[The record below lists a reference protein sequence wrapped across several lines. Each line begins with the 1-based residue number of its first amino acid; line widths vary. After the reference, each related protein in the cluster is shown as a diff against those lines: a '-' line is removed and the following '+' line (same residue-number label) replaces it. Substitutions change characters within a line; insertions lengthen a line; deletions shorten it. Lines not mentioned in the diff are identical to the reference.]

1 MRCNNS
7 MPTSLFTN
15 IAFQLVFYD
24 SLLGEAVKVQQAF
37 TAACSNH
44 ADIKP
49 PTPATTTK
57 E

>member
-1 MRCNNS
+1 